1 MIDLEIGRSH
11 DLAIDLMIY
20 LVIWPC
26 VREIV
31 TSRPQEDHDVVT
43 A

>member
-11 DLAIDLMIY
+11 DLAIGLMIY
-20 LVIWPC
+20 LVIQPC

-31 TSRPQEDHDVVT
+31 TSRPRKVMT
-43 A
+43 S